1 MKLEVSATRMS
12 LLQLKKKIVLAKK
25 GHKLLKDK
33 LDELM
38 RSFLDKVKEN
48 KIVRE
53 KVNSNLEKAY
63 KKLSNGY
70 STYTFDE
77 IKHLFSI
84 SDFSLKLQTKYQA
97 VMNLKLPTFEIETK
111 GNIINYSLLN
121 SSAEIDE
128 GLLYLKEI
136 VPDLLKLY
144 EVETA
149 VTALAEEIE
158 KTRRRVN
165 ALEYILIPNI
175 DETIKYITMKISEA
189 ERSTLSRLM
198 KIKEIVQ
205 EH

>member
-63 KKLSNGY
+63 QKLSNGY

-77 IKHLFSI
+77 IKNLFSI

-175 DETIKYITMKISEA
+175 DETIQYITMKISEA

>member
-63 KKLSNGY
+63 QKLSNGY

-77 IKHLFSI
+77 IKNLFSI
-84 SDFSLKLQTKYQA
+84 SDFNLKLQTKYQA

-175 DETIKYITMKISEA
+175 DETIQYITMKISEA

>member
-63 KKLSNGY
+63 QKLSNGY

-77 IKHLFSI
+77 IKNLFSI

-97 VMNLKLPTFEIETK
+97 VMNLKLPTFQIETK

-136 VPDLLKLY
+136 VPELLKLY

-165 ALEYILIPNI
+165 ALEFILIPNI

>member
-1 MKLEVSATRMS
+1 MKLEISATRMS

-63 KKLSNGY
+63 QKLSNGY

-77 IKHLFSI
+77 IKNLFSI

-97 VMNLKLPTFEIETK
+97 VMNLKLPTFQIETK

-136 VPDLLKLY
+136 VPELLKLY

-165 ALEYILIPNI
+165 ALEFILIPNI